1 MAQKRRRKSN
11 RRRRRR
17 DTAGIVLRLI
27 VILLIL
33 FIAGLILWFI
43 WHDRDLRSGV
53 NALKKERYEDAI
65 ACFDSSIAKGKDEAE
80 AYRGKGVA
88 LYELEKYEEAANALE
103 SSLDKGSDPDAQI
116 CNLLALSYIGQEKYQ
131 ESIAWLEKGIADE
144 SGSRELKQEMRYQ
157 LVFAYEKT
165 SQWDKAKE
173 CAQQYL
179 ADFPDDQK
187 MTREYQF
194 LQTR

>member
-1 MAQKRRRKSN
+1 
-11 RRRRRR
+11 
-17 DTAGIVLRLI
+17 
-27 VILLIL
+27 
-33 FIAGLILWFI
+33 
-43 WHDRDLRSGV
+43 
-53 NALKKERYEDAI
+53 LKKERYEDAI
-65 ACFDSSIAKGKDEAE
+65 ACFDSSIEKGKDEAE

>member
-1 MAQKRRRKSN
+1 M
-11 RRRRRR
+11 
-17 DTAGIVLRLI
+17 RLI
-27 VILLIL
+27 VILLVL

-80 AYRGKGVA
+80 AYRGKGIA
-88 LYELEKYEEAANALE
+88 LYELEKYEEASNALE
-103 SSLDKGSDPDAQI
+103 SALDKGTNPDAQI

-131 ESIAWLEKGIADE
+131 ESIVWLEKGIADE